1 MAGSARRRNGGD
13 AGKRDDRDE
22 SRITLVRLG
31 VHKNLGD
38 HPAILERHDQLLCSI
53 NETLRAIAGRLGVD
67 AGIQMAPIDMASV
80 LEDLFDANII
90 DNAEAEGSDDPYSE
104 LGALDG

>member
-1 MAGSARRRNGGD
+1 
-13 AGKRDDRDE
+13 
-22 SRITLVRLG
+22 
-31 VHKNLGD
+31 
-38 HPAILERHDQLLCSI
+38 
-53 NETLRAIAGRLGVD
+53 
-67 AGIQMAPIDMASV
+67 MAPIDMASV